1 MSRVQRVVAT
11 CALIAATGFA
21 AIACGSKELTGTASP
36 PTTTAAAA
44 PSANGYTDS
53 DGGTYEGVRTAFNEL
68 GTFEDI
74 IQAGAAQAQ
83 GAAVAML
90 FGESA
95 NPWRPFGGT
104 AGAG

>member
-1 MSRVQRVVAT
+1 MKIVDLFTFVTSFSGYT
-11 CALIAATGFA
+11 CD
-21 AIACGSKELTGTASP
+21 
-36 PTTTAAAA
+36 
-44 PSANGYTDS
+44 YTDS
-53 DGGTYEGVRTAFNEL
+53 DGGTYEGVRRGFNEL